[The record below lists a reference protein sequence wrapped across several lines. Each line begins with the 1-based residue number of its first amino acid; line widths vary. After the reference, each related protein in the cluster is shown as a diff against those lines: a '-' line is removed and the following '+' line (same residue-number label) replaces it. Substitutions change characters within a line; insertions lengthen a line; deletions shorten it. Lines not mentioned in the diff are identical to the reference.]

1 MELEKYYTLFHL
13 FLVIT
18 IILIIISVV
27 LFFVLDVRKIISVK
41 TGFAKK
47 KRMQQLNKINER
59 KAETKNIKK
68 DYYITEVKDVR
79 ASNVV
84 IQKAETEYLL
94 K

>member
-27 LFFVLDVRKIISVK
+27 LFFVLDIKKIISVK

-47 KRMQQLNKINER
+47 KRMQQLNKTNEK
-59 KAETKNIKK
+59 KAEIKNIKK
-68 DYYITEVKDVR
+68 DYYITEVKAVR
-79 ASNVV
+79 TSNVV
-84 IQKAETEYLL
+84 IQKAETECLL

>member
-68 DYYITEVKDVR
+68 DYCITEVKDVR